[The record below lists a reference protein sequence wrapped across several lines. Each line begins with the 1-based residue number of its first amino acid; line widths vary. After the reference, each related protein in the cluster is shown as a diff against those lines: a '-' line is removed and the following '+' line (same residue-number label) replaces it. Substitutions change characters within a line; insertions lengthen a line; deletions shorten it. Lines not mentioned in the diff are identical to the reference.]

1 MDALK
6 AAQQWL
12 QGRKSYIVIVV
23 GIITAALQVFW
34 GINIPNDVWVVLGG
48 LLGVTMKAGQNRTE
62 TLVADVFTQI
72 KEAKTEAAA
81 KAPEQAQD
89 ALGGGSAQG
98 AVKLLILA
106 IVCACSIGLGGV
118 RAAENPGAYI
128 HVGPIDFTYPL
139 AHVTATPWLWD
150 FINSRAS
157 MAAETT
163 FCTFPNKPLPFT
175 LGGQTFVMPQDM
187 FNIAYGAQTSE
198 QAQFTPIGSLGF
210 NFAKL
215 TTNTGEKITNFG
227 VWCGHDFRDTNPNRS
242 RVITDAGIKASWPL
256 W

>member
-1 MDALK
+1 MKINWLSMIRIITVLFSQMGVIIGAMNFIDPKTALVIIGVANGLYLALK
-6 AAQQWL
+6 CIDGELGISLPDQPAAEASKL
-12 QGRKSYIVIVV
+12 P
-23 GIITAALQVFW
+23 QV
-34 GINIPNDVWVVLGG
+34 D
-48 LLGVTMKAGQNRTE
+48 
-62 TLVADVFTQI
+62 
-72 KEAKTEAAA
+72 
-81 KAPEQAQD
+81 
-89 ALGGGSAQG
+89 LGGGSAQG

-106 IVCACSIGLGGV
+106 AVCACSMGLTRV
-118 RAAENPGAYI
+118 CAAENPGAYI

-163 FCTFPNKPLPFT
+163 FATFPRADIPFT
-175 LGGQTFVMPQDM
+175 LGGQACVLHQDT

-227 VWCGHDFRDTNPNRS
+227 VWCGHDFRDTNPNRC
-242 RVITDAGIKASWPL
+242 RVITDAGIKASVAL